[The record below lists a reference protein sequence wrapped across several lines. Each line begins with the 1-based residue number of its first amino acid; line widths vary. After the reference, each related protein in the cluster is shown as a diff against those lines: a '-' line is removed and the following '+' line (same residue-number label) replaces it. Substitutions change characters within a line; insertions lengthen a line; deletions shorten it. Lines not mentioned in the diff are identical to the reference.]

1 MGGQF
6 PPEWRWSAC
15 SGILPESV
23 LFTGGQFP
31 PESGGQFDRILHQYV
46 NNGMSRFKVPVDKLI
61 GAWPYLPNS
70 LAVGVAGMIDGVNI
84 GSPSSYSLF

>member
-1 MGGQF
+1 MSGHFPPETRWSVCSGKHRKSAPFRGGQF
-6 PPEWRWSAC
+6 A
-15 SGILPESV
+15 
-23 LFTGGQFP
+23 